1 MKDKKIVLK
10 NLSIILTFFAL
21 SCIFMSSFIEIN
33 KFNVVSD
40 SSFHLTRA
48 NEIYQN
54 LKQGSLF
61 TFIATHTF
69 NHTGVAN
76 FLFYPMVFLY
86 PLALLRFI
94 FNPITSI
101 YIWVG
106 MFLFLTLVI
115 AFYSML
121 DFSKSFFRSFLFA
134 LIYAL
139 VPYHL
144 YLGIWNGVYGEYI
157 AYTFI
162 PLVFL
167 GLYHVLWGNENR
179 WLILSIGMTL
189 LCLSHI
195 LSVYIAT
202 ILCIIL
208 FLCKVLTQKLSAK
221 RLINLLKSVF
231 VTVLLAGWE
240 FVPFLTDYLGRNIQA
255 PREQFW
261 FLNGF
266 NDLVNGSF
274 QNTVG
279 GQITD
284 GRTLGILLMVT
295 FFIGIVFVRNSGKEL
310 SCYVLGTILALF
322 STTFVDWESLSR
334 NTLVL
339 NTLGNIQFP
348 FRLLA
353 FASFFLAIPA
363 SYIIFK
369 VVQGLTESVYKKG
382 LVAFVFVLISIT
394 GYFGTVQPALSRI
407 TAKNSNYLSKMTST
421 QKIADNVII
430 DKANY
435 SNLFTGSTNTG
446 EEDYFPKKAFK
457 NATSILEGTVISNG
471 KLLSYKRKFYP
482 NMEKYFI
489 NTDKNV
495 TVDLPIIAYRGT
507 LVSVNGHLYPYE
519 ISQRGTVKITLKKG
533 KNVIDVSYKASHLY
547 YGMLIVAGI
556 TLIGI
561 FIRSARF
568 RDKKRADV

>member
-1 MKDKKIVLK
+1 MKDEKIILK
-10 NLSIILTFFAL
+10 NVFIILIFFIL
-21 SCIFMSSFIEIN
+21 SCIFMFSFIEIN
-33 KFNVVSD
+33 RFNVISD

-76 FLFYPMVFLY
+76 FLFYPTVFLY

-121 DFSKSFFRSFLFA
+121 DFSKSFFRSFIFA
-134 LIYAL
+134 LIYVL
-139 VPYHL
+139 LPYHL
-144 YLGIWNGVYGEYI
+144 YLGIWNGVYGEYV

-167 GLYHVLWGNENR
+167 GIYHVLWGNENK
-179 WLILSIGMTL
+179 WLILSAGMTL

-202 ILCIIL
+202 FLCIVL
-208 FLCKVLTQKLSAK
+208 FLCKILTQKLSVK
-221 RLINLLKSVF
+221 RLISLFKSVL

-240 FVPFLTDYLGRNIQA
+240 FIPFLTDYLGKDIEA

-279 GQITD
+279 GQINN
-284 GRTLGILLMVT
+284 GRTLGILLIIT
-295 FFIGIVFVRNSGKEL
+295 LFIGIIFVKNSGKEL
-310 SCYVLGTILALF
+310 SCYVLGTILAIL
-322 STTFVDWESLSR
+322 STTFVDWKSLSH

-339 NTLGNIQFP
+339 NTIGNIQFP

-353 FASFFLAIPA
+353 FASFFLAISA
-363 SYIIFK
+363 SLIITQ
-369 VVQGLTESVYKKG
+369 VVQELTTSKYKKG
-382 LVAFVFVLISIT
+382 LITLGFIFISIT

-407 TAKNSNYLSKMTST
+407 SGKVNYLGVMKPN
-421 QKIADNVII
+421 QKVADNVII
-430 DKANY
+430 DKYNY
-435 SNLFTGSTNTG
+435 LNLFTGSTNTG
-446 EEDYFPKKAFK
+446 EEDYFPKDSTKSVS
-457 NATSILEGTVISNG
+457 SILDGQIISNG
-471 KLLSYKRKFYP
+471 KLLSYQRKSYP

-489 NTDKNV
+489 NIDKK
-495 TVDLPIIAYRGT
+495 TIVDLPIIAYHRT
-507 LVSVNGHLYPYE
+507 VVKVNGHPCSYRV
-519 ISQRGTVKITLKKG
+519 SQRGTVKIILRKG
-533 KNVIDVSYKASHLY
+533 KNVIDISYEASVLY

-556 TLIGI
+556 TVIILIGRWI
-561 FIRSARF
+561 LLTLKTKIA
-568 RDKKRADV
+568 

>member
-1 MKDKKIVLK
+1 MRDKKTVLK
-10 NLSIILTFFAL
+10 NGLIILIFFAL

-76 FLFYPMVFLY
+76 FLFYPTVFLY

-121 DFSKSFFRSFLFA
+121 DFSKSYFRSFIFA

-144 YLGIWNGVYGEYI
+144 YLGIWNGVYGEYV

-167 GLYHVLWGNENR
+167 GLYHVLWGNKDK
-179 WLILSIGMTL
+179 WLILSMGMTL
-189 LCLSHI
+189 LCFSHI

-202 ILCIIL
+202 FLCIVL
-208 FLCKVLTQKLSAK
+208 FLCKVLTQKLPAK

-240 FVPFLTDYLGRNIQA
+240 FVPFLTDYLGQNIEA
-255 PREQFW
+255 PRKQFY
-261 FLNGF
+261 FLHSF
-266 NDLVNGSF
+266 DDLVNGSL
-274 QNTVG
+274 QNTCG
-279 GQITD
+279 GIACGQ
-284 GRTLGILLMVT
+284 TLGITLIVT
-295 FFIGIVFVRNSGKEL
+295 LFIGIIFTRNSSKEL
-310 SCYVLGTILALF
+310 SCYIVGVILAIV
-322 STTFVDWESLSR
+322 STTVVDWSALSH
-334 NTLVL
+334 NTIAL
-339 NTLGNIQFP
+339 NTLGIIQFP
-348 FRLLA
+348 YRLLSY
-353 FASFFLAIPA
+353 ASLFLAITA
-363 SYIIFK
+363 SYIISQS
-369 VVQGLTESVYKKG
+369 VHNLTRSKYKKV
-382 LVAFVFVLISIT
+382 LVMLGMIFIGTI
-394 GYFGTVQPALSRI
+394 GYFGSVQPALDRI
-407 TAKNSNYLSKMTST
+407 TNEKQEYLLKLQST
-421 QKIADNVII
+421 QQIPSSII

-457 NATSILEGTVISNG
+457 NVTSILEGTVISNG
-471 KLLSYKRKFYP
+471 KLLSYQRKFYP

-507 LVSVNGHLYPYE
+507 LVSVNGHLYSYE

-533 KNVIDVSYKASHLY
+533 KNVIDVSYKVSHLY
-547 YGMLIVAGI
+547 YGMLIIAGI

-561 FIRSARF
+561 FIRRVRF
-568 RDKKRADV
+568 RTKKRADV

>member
-1 MKDKKIVLK
+1 MRDKKTVLK
-10 NLSIILTFFAL
+10 NGLIILIFFAL

-69 NHTGVAN
+69 SHTGVAN
-76 FLFYPMVFLY
+76 FLFYPTVFLY
-86 PLALLRFI
+86 PLALLRFV

-106 MFLFLTLVI
+106 MFLFLTLVV

-121 DFSKSFFRSFLFA
+121 DFSKSFFRSFIFA

-144 YLGIWNGVYGEYI
+144 YLGIWNGVYGEYV

-167 GLYHVLWGNENR
+167 GIYHVLWGNENK
-179 WLILSIGMTL
+179 WLILSMGMTL

-202 ILCIIL
+202 FLCIVL

-221 RLINLLKSVF
+221 RLISLLKSVF
-231 VTVLLAGWE
+231 VTILLAGWE
-240 FVPFLTDYLGRNIQA
+240 FVPFLTDYLGRNIEA

-279 GQITD
+279 GQINN
-284 GRTLGILLMVT
+284 GRTLGILLMIT
-295 FFIGIVFVRNSGKEL
+295 LFIGIIFVKDSGKEL
-310 SCYVLGTILALF
+310 SCYVLGTILAIF
-322 STTFVDWESLSR
+322 STTFVDWKSLSH

-339 NTLGNIQFP
+339 NTIGNIQFP

-369 VVQGLTESVYKKG
+369 VVRGLTKSTYKKG
-382 LVAFVFVLISIT
+382 LVAFGFVLISIT
-394 GYFGTVQPALSRI
+394 GYLGTVQPALSRI
-407 TAKNSNYLSKMTST
+407 SGKVNYLGVMKPN
-421 QKIADNVII
+421 QKVADNVVI
-430 DKANY
+430 DKYNY
-435 SNLFTGSTNTG
+435 LNLFTGSTNTG
-446 EEDYFPKKAFK
+446 EEDYFSKD
-457 NATSILEGTVISNG
+457 ATKSASSILDG
-471 KLLSYKRKFYP
+471 KIIVSGKSLRCQRKLYP
-482 NMEKYFI
+482 NMEKYWI
-489 NTDKNV
+489 NTDKTT
-495 TVDLPIIAYRGT
+495 TVDLPIIAYHGT
-507 LVSVNGHLYPYE
+507 TVKVNGCPYSYK
-519 ISQRGTVKITLKKG
+519 ISQRGTVKIILGKG
-533 KNVIDVSYKASHLY
+533 KNVIDVGYKASSLY

-556 TLIGI
+556 TIIVLLGKGIWLILKNKI
-561 FIRSARF
+561 A
-568 RDKKRADV
+568 